1 MVRIIIKIIPMM
13 LSDHSADSD
22 STNKAA
28 IIKIEPGSKATIHD
42 G

>member
-1 MVRIIIKIIPMM
+1 MKINPRM
-13 LSDHSADSD
+13 LNDHSADSD

-28 IIKIEPGSKATIHD
+28 IIKIVPGIMAINHD